1 MKLLGFVLG
10 LLPVLVFADT
20 VQIAGSNGVPLPINA
35 TVSANGLPVYIANRL
50 AGEGTSFAQSESV
63 FNTMDGPWEME
74 EIAASATDQSMGT
87 AGSTGDFL
95 AYCMVT
101 VVTAATATFGI
112 EDGSNTAFDNITV
125 IVGGAA
131 LVAGAPIYVP
141 VFAQATTAAGWEI
154 TTGAGA
160 TAYCGGRWDT
170 AGD

>member
-1 MKLLGFVLG
+1 MRLLGFVLG
-10 LLPVLVFADT
+10 ILPALVFAET

-35 TVSANGLPVYIANRL
+35 AVSANGLPVYVANRL
-50 AGEGTSFAQSESV
+50 AGEASTFAQSESV
-63 FNTMDGPWEME
+63 FNNADGPWEME

-87 AGSTGDFL
+87 NGSTGDYL
-95 AYCMVT
+95 AFCMVT

-112 EDGSNTAFDNITV
+112 EDGTNAAFDNITV
-125 IVGGAA
+125 VVGGAT